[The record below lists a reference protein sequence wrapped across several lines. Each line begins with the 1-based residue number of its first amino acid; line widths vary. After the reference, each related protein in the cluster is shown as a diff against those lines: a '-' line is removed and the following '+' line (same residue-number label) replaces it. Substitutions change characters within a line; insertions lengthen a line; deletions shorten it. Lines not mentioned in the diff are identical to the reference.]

1 MSGGKKRGRH
11 KHTVTLCGE
20 RASRT
25 TQTGMLTAN
34 TNMAKQMVHAYL
46 FRFPFECILW
56 LWESAL
62 SSESREDLTSCHR
75 PSSLQRNLFM
85 PEQWE
90 APSLY
95 PSKFALRHVLT
106 CRMPIDSQAYL
117 INNLCRSHLNSNL
130 NAIKY
135 TYKCITKTKVI
146 CLTGIRHVRI
156 F

>member
-1 MSGGKKRGRH
+1 MSGGEKRGRH

-46 FRFPFECILW
+46 FRFPFECTLW

-75 PSSLQRNLFM
+75 PSSLQRNLFN
-85 PEQWE
+85 PGQWE

-95 PSKFALRHVLT
+95 PSKFVSRHVLT
-106 CRMPIDSQAYL
+106 RRMPIDSQAYL
-117 INNLCRSHLNSNL
+117 INNLCQSHLIWNL
-130 NAIKY
+130 HAIEY
-135 TYKCITKTKVI
+135 TYECVAK
-146 CLTGIRHVRI
+146 RRI
-156 F
+156 SAYTAFD